1 MESKYNEYE
10 EYKNNSDDD
19 YIRQPD
25 PIKVERLINNDDDY
39 KYNNIGLTEMINNNY
54 DNNNNNNEDFDPESI
69 YMKELN
75 DILELSKIEF
85 EQIEIPRQNQIKEK
99 LEIINKINIKINKL
113 LSFDKDNQYYYEMIL
128 TVLEMYSNNYI
139 EIYQLNEVE
148 KGEIFKLLKQI
159 RLTKEEFDLLIEII
173 Q

>member
-1 MESKYNEYE
+1 MESKYNDYN

-19 YIRQPD
+19 YIREPD

-39 KYNNIGLTEMINNNY
+39 KYNNIGLTEMTNNNY
-54 DNNNNNNEDFDPESI
+54 NNNNNNEDFDPESI
-69 YMKELN
+69 YIKELN

-113 LSFDKDNQYYYEMIL
+113 LSFDKENQYYYEMIL

-139 EIYQLNEVE
+139 EIYQLNELE
-148 KGEIFKLLKQI
+148 KSEIYKLLKQI
-159 RLTKEEFDLLIEII
+159 RLTKEEFNLLIEII